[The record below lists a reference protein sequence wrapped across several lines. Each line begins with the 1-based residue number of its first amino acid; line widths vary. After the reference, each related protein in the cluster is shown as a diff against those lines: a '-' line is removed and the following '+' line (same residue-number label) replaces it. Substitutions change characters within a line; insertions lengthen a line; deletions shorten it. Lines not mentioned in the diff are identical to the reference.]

1 MFSSTKVDVLA
12 EKLNIYEDLSK
23 EMLSKL
29 EAAVDKISEGNS
41 NIARILAIH
50 EQRLEQSDKS
60 DAAILKL
67 IESVQD
73 QTRDLESR
81 INELVKF
88 RWLTVG
94 IAIAAATIVSNASL
108 FGKLL
113 TPSAQSS
120 IMHEQIK
127 K

>member
-67 IESVQD
+67 IESVQN

-113 TPSAQSS
+113 TPNAQSS
-120 IMHEQIK
+120 IIPEQIK

>member
-67 IESVQD
+67 IESVQK

>member
-67 IESVQD
+67 IDSIQSEVKD
-73 QTRDLESR
+73 IEIKL
-81 INELVKF
+81 NELVKF

-94 IAIAAATIVSNASL
+94 IAIASAAIISNAPL
-108 FGKLL
+108 FGRLL
-113 TPSAQSS
+113 TDNQQSS
-120 IMHEQIK
+120 IIQRQITK
-127 K
+127 